1 MKFKEFKQMYQRA
14 NKRNTDERDKNK
26 KLDKKMREHLKK
38 TGKEYYGNNI
48 VQYVAWVDQERS
60 HLRYLYL
67 SPSALPILILI
78 LLCYFCF
85 SNLEL
90 FGGFLKTLLIFIT
103 IGSAITWIF
112 DYIFKNFLK
121 LWLIELPWWFKHPL
135 KFYYL
140 FFPTLLLYGTYYL
153 LWKIYF

>member
-1 MKFKEFKQMYQRA
+1 MDKI
-14 NKRNTDERDKNK
+14 DKNK
-26 KLDKKMREHLKK
+26 KFDKKIREHLKK

-48 VQYVAWVDQERS
+48 VQYVVWVDQERS
-60 HLRYLYL
+60 HLKYLYL

-112 DYIFKNFLK
+112 DYIFKDFLK
-121 LWLIELPWWFKHPL
+121 YRSASEYSPKFPKPNPMPFKAKTLFGLISNAL
-135 KFYYL
+135 
-140 FFPTLLLYGTYYL
+140 
-153 LWKIYF
+153 